1 ADLDQELAGAA
12 AVAQRAA
19 GVGLHRADVQASGGE
34 AGLAGGHLGGVVDE
48 EADVEPLGEDVG
60 VVLAALDHQAEPL
73 AVGEDGDGRRIEAG
87 EGAQVEV
94 VDEELDGGGDVG
106 NLEIDVVQLHGA
118 PHNADAGP
126 RCDR

>member
-1 ADLDQELAGAA
+1 
-12 AVAQRAA
+12 
-19 GVGLHRADVQASGGE
+19 
-34 AGLAGGHLGGVVDE
+34 
-48 EADVEPLGEDVG
+48 
-60 VVLAALDHQAEPL
+60 
-73 AVGEDGDGRRIEAG
+73 GRRIEAG

-126 RCDR
+126 RCDRGSHSMGEGQGSGREWPGLTRNRPAVFRSRGRLSARAGGVKTRRRHSEASASASPCLMAVRLRSGAPS